1 MPNNTAIRTSINL
14 LPQEEFNVS
23 IIGRVLRWAMSTFR
37 IIVIV
42 TEMIVMAAFLSRF
55 WLDAQNS
62 DLNDAIKVKSAQITT
77 QTSLEK
83 EFRAVQS
90 KVNIFKE
97 IRQGIAPAQIVDA
110 ITSKLPAN
118 AILTGISVSE
128 GAALI
133 NGASAG
139 ESAIAQFITNLKSDN
154 TFKNVNLTGVN
165 SSENNPA
172 QIIFSVNVTY

>member
-1 MPNNTAIRTSINL
+1 MSNNASVNL

-23 IIGRVLRWAMSTFR
+23 ITGRVLHWAMSTFR

-62 DLNDAIKVKSAQITT
+62 DLNDAIKIKSAQITT
-77 QTSLEK
+77 QANLEK
-83 EFRAVQS
+83 EFKNIQL

-97 IRQGIAPAQIVDA
+97 MQVGVKPAQIVDA
-110 ITSKLPAN
+110 ITSKLPADTV
-118 AILTGISVSE
+118 LTGISVSE
-128 GAALI
+128 GSALI

-139 ESAIAQFITNLKSDN
+139 ESGIAQFITSLKADK
-154 TFKNVNLTGVN
+154 TFKNVNLAGVN

-172 QIIFSVNVTY
+172 QTVFSVNVTY

>member
-1 MPNNTAIRTSINL
+1 MPNSASVNL

-23 IIGRVLRWAMSTFR
+23 TTGRVLKWAMSTFR

-62 DLNDAIKVKSAQITT
+62 DLNDAIKVKSAQITA

-97 IRQGIAPAQIVDA
+97 VRAGVASAQIVDA
-110 ITSKLPAN
+110 ITSKLPAD

-128 GAALI
+128 GTATV
-133 NGASAG
+133 NGTSG
-139 ESAIAQFITNLKSDN
+139 DESGIAQFITNLKSDK
-154 TFKNVNLTGVN
+154 TFKNVDLTGVD

>member
-1 MPNNTAIRTSINL
+1 MSNNTAIRTSINL

-23 IIGRVLRWAMSTFR
+23 ITGRVLKWAMGTFR

-62 DLNDAIKVKSAQITT
+62 DLNDAIKVKSAQITA
-77 QTSLEK
+77 QTSVEK

-97 IRQGIAPAQIVDA
+97 IQTGAKPAQIVDA

-118 AILTGISVSE
+118 AVLTGISVSQ
-128 GAALI
+128 GSALI
-133 NGASAG
+133 NGTSEG
-139 ESAIAQFITNLKSDN
+139 ETGIAQFITNLKSDN
-154 TFKNVNLTGVN
+154 TFKNVDLTGVD

-172 QIIFSVNVTY
+172 QIIFSVNITY

>member
-1 MPNNTAIRTSINL
+1 MPKNKEPVINL

-23 IIGRVLRWAMSTFR
+23 IAGRVLKWAMGTFR

-42 TEMIVMAAFLSRF
+42 TEMVVMAAFLSRF

-62 DLNDAIKVKSAQITT
+62 DLNDAIKVKCAQVA
-77 QTSLEK
+77 SLASVEK
-83 EFRAVQS
+83 EFRTVQS
-90 KVNIFKE
+90 KVNIFGKM
-97 IRQGIAPAQIVDA
+97 QVGVKPAQIVDA

-118 AILTGISVSE
+118 AVLTGISISE

-133 NGASAG
+133 NGTSAG
-139 ESAIAQFITNLKSDN
+139 EAGIAQFITNLKADK
-154 TFKNVNLTGVN
+154 TFKNVNLAEVN

-172 QIIFSVNVTY
+172 QTIFSVNVTY